1 MTVPAV
7 AADIRGTAAVYRRLV
22 VAGFRRQWHYK
33 LAMLAGLC
41 TNSVFG
47 FVRAA
52 VLIAALGATGEFAG
66 YDAGSIGAYVWISQ
80 GMLGAL
86 QFMGAEL
93 ELSERI
99 RTGDIAIDFLRPVDI
114 QLGNLAS
121 DLGRAA
127 CTLIPRGVPSLLVG
141 WLTFGLVLPTT
152 PESYLLGAISLL
164 LAVAISF
171 LALFALITVGFWVV
185 ETRGIRVLYQTCG
198 PFLAGLFVP
207 IHAFP
212 DWLRNI
218 AVRTPFPSMMQTP
231 VDVLSGRVAGWD
243 AAQLVGAQV
252 FWLLVVGA
260 LGRILLAAGRRKL
273 EVQGG

>member
-1 MTVPAV
+1 MTGPAA

-33 LAMLAGLC
+33 LAMFAGLF
-41 TNSVFG
+41 TNTVFG

-141 WLTFGLVLPTT
+141 WLTFGLALPTT
-152 PESYLLGAISLL
+152 PESYLLGVISLL
-164 LAVAISF
+164 LAVALSF
-171 LALFALITVGFWVV
+171 LALFAVITVGFWVV
-185 ETRGIRVLYQTCG
+185 ETRGLRTLYQICA

-212 DWLRNI
+212 DWLQTV
-218 AVRTPFPSMMQTP
+218 AVRTPFPSMLQTP

-243 AAQLVGAQV
+243 AAQLVGAQI
-252 FWLLVVGA
+252 FWLLAVGA
-260 LGRILLAAGRRKL
+260 LGRVLLAAGRRRL